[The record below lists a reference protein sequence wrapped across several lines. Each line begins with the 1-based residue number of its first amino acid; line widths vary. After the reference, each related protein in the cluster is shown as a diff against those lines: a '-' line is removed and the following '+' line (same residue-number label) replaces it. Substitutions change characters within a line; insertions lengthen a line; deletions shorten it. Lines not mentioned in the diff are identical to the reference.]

1 MQYVFNSIALLLLG
15 FICEGTQSG
24 LKAMA
29 IIFLGSTAGGVFF
42 GSVCASELSVG
53 SDIGYFGF
61 TAAMLAAVIVNWQA
75 LEPIG
80 MMRLCLVMMVVLM
93 GMVLLLFTA
102 PSAIRTTGQIG
113 TFAYYDYYGHFGS
126 FICGLFLG
134 LMLIRRARRVG
145 RVQESSFEKKC
156 YLIGAGG
163 LVLFT
168 ALMVILWLTVV
179 VPRPMTILP

>member
-1 MQYVFNSIALLLLG
+1 MFNSIALLLIG

-24 LKAMA
+24 IKAMA
-29 IIFLGSTAGGVFF
+29 IIFFGSTAGGVLF
-42 GSVCASELSVG
+42 GSVCSSSVSVG

-61 TAAMLAAVIVNWQA
+61 TAAMLAAVIVNWPA

-102 PSAIRTTGQIG
+102 PTPLRTTGMVQ
-113 TFAYYDYYGHFGS
+113 FSYYDYYGHFGS

-134 LMLIRRARRVG
+134 LMVIRRARRIG
-145 RVQESSFEKKC
+145 RV
-156 YLIGAGG
+156 
-163 LVLFT
+163 
-168 ALMVILWLTVV
+168 
-179 VPRPMTILP
+179 